1 MGLLRPSTWSVE
13 GFAQATYDALNPVYG
28 EGAPLEFVAEAVA
41 PIVPVAT
48 AAVSATAAVTQ
59 GAYYDVG
66 LAKAVDRA
74 QDWVTADTTPAFE
87 PEELAAIQDWAQ
99 PFIDW
104 VTTDEPNPVFT
115 EEQSSTIDDWLTP
128 YAEAYTEWYETATP
142 VERVVD
148 VAQEIGTGLAEET
161 SNIITEGIEAT
172 AVPITAIGETIVE
185 PIASEAGDVLEGLI
199 LPAAIIGGA
208 VLLLK

>member
-48 AAVSATAAVTQ
+48 AAAAATGAAVETIT
-59 GAYYDVG
+59 D
-66 LAKAVDRA
+66 
-74 QDWVTADTTPAFE
+74 
-87 PEELAAIQDWAQ
+87 DWATKTSG
-99 PFIDW
+99 FIADSPTY
-104 VTTDEPNPVFT
+104 VSDALDFAAASEGG
-115 EEQSSTIDDWLTP
+115 STVKLAVPSFDFSQWARDMATP
-128 YAEAYTEWYETATP
+128 YAKAYVDWYETATP
-142 VERVVD
+142 VERAVD
-148 VAQEIGTGLAEET
+148 VAQEIGTGIATET
-161 SNIITEGIEAT
+161 TDLITETIEAT
-172 AVPITAIGETIVE
+172 AVPIATIGETIVQ
-185 PIASEAGDVLEGLI
+185 PIAEETGDVLEGLI

>member
-1 MGLLRPSTWSVE
+1 MGLFKPSTWSVE

-41 PIVPVAT
+41 PIVPVVT
-48 AAVSATAAVTQ
+48 TGLSATAAVTK

-74 QDWVTADTTPAFE
+74 QDWVTADTTPAIE
-87 PEELAAIQDWAQ
+87 AEELAAIQDWAQ

-104 VTTDEPNPVFT
+104 VTADEPNPVFS
-115 EEQSSTIDDWLTP
+115 EEQSSTIDNWLTP

-148 VAQEIGTGLAEET
+148 VAQEIGTGIATET
-161 SNIITEGIEAT
+161 TDLITETIEAT
-172 AVPITAIGETIVE
+172 AVPIATIGETIVQ
-185 PIASEAGDVLEGLI
+185 PIAEETGDVLEGLI

>member
-1 MGLLRPSTWSVE
+1 MGLFRPSTWSVE

-28 EGAPLEFVAEAVA
+28 EDAPLEFVAEAVA

-48 AAVSATAAVTQ
+48 AAVSATAAATQ

-74 QDWVTADTTPAFE
+74 KDWVTADTTPVVIPDVISETIAKAQDWVTADTTP
-87 PEELAAIQDWAQ
+87 
-99 PFIDW
+99 
-104 VTTDEPNPVFT
+104 VFT
-115 EEQSSTIDDWLTP
+115 GEVKDNWRDIITP
-128 YAEAYTEWYETATP
+128 YAEAYTDWYETATP
-142 VERVVD
+142 VERAVD
-148 VAQEIGTGLAEET
+148 VAQEIGTGIATET
-161 SNIITEGIEAT
+161 TDLITETIEAT
-172 AVPITAIGETIVE
+172 AVPIATIGETIVQ
-185 PIASEAGDVLEGLI
+185 PIAEETGDVLEGLI

>member
-1 MGLLRPSTWSVE
+1 MGWLTPSTWSVE

-48 AAVSATAAVTQ
+48 AAVSATAAATQ

-66 LAKAVDRA
+66 LAQAIEDAPQAIEAA
-74 QDWVTADTTPAFE
+74 QDWVTAEPTPLFS
-87 PEELAAIQDWAQ
+87 
-99 PFIDW
+99 
-104 VTTDEPNPVFT
+104 
-115 EEQSSTIDDWLTP
+115 EEQLTPFDWITP
-128 YAEAYTEWYETATP
+128 YAEAYVDWYEAGTP
-142 VERVVD
+142 VERALD
-148 VAQEIGTGLAEET
+148 VAQEIGTGIATETTDLITETIEATAIPIAAVGETIVQPLAEET
-161 SNIITEGIEAT
+161 
-172 AVPITAIGETIVE
+172 
-185 PIASEAGDVLEGLI
+185 GDVLEGLI

>member
-66 LAKAVDRA
+66 LAKAIEDA
-74 QDWVTADTTPAFE
+74 QDWVTADTT
-87 PEELAAIQDWAQ
+87 
-99 PFIDW
+99 
-104 VTTDEPNPVFT
+104 PVFT
-115 EEQSSTIDDWLTP
+115 EEQSSTIDNWLTP
-128 YAEAYTEWYETATP
+128 YAEAYVDWYETATP
-142 VERVVD
+142 VERAVD
-148 VAQEIGTGLAEET
+148 VAQEIGTGIATET
-161 SNIITEGIEAT
+161 TDLITETIEAT
-172 AVPITAIGETIVE
+172 AVPIATIGETIVQ
-185 PIASEAGDVLEGLI
+185 PIAEETGDVLEGLI

>member
-48 AAVSATAAVTQ
+48 AAVSATAAATQ

-66 LAKAVDRA
+66 LAQAVEAA
-74 QDWVTADTTPAFE
+74 QEWVTAE
-87 PEELAAIQDWAQ
+87 P
-99 PFIDW
+99 
-104 VTTDEPNPVFT
+104 TPVFT
-115 EEQSSTIDDWLTP
+115 ESQSSTIDDWLTP

-142 VERVVD
+142 VERAVD
-148 VAQEIGTGLAEET
+148 VAQEIGTGIATET
-161 SNIITEGIEAT
+161 TDLITETIEAT
-172 AVPITAIGETIVE
+172 AVPIATIGETIVQ
-185 PIASEAGDVLEGLI
+185 PIAEETSDVLEGLI